1 MSITIEKAGILDTL
15 QDAGRFGFAHLG
27 VNPNGPMD
35 WQSHQLANALV
46 GNDLKETIIESHFP
60 APLLNIKNSC
70 IMAFAGADF
79 HAQLNGNYLPINK
92 TLFIPANSV
101 IQFAKKFSGERLHIA
116 VHGGFEIEKV
126 MGSAATNMKGSFGG
140 WQGRPLRKGDQIPI
154 RPLHQKTILQL
165 QIMPWFVY
173 PDVSTGNAIR
183 VMPGPEWAWL
193 TDASKENILNT
204 SFVIQ
209 PQSDRMAI
217 KLQGQSLE
225 LHSPQEMISSAVQMG
240 TVQLL
245 PNGQLL
251 VLMADHQTVGGYPR
265 ILQIINADLPKL
277 AQMGA
282 LMHIAISIISLQEA
296 INAFHEMQAKL
307 LRISGAIR
315 MQLTLK

>member
-101 IQFAKKFSGERLHIA
+101 IQFAKKVSGERLYIA
-116 VHGGFEIEKV
+116 VHGLFEIEKV
-126 MGSAATNMKGSFGG
+126 MGSTATNMKASFGG
-140 WQGRPLRKGDQIPI
+140 WQGRALRKGDEIPI
-154 RPLHQKTILQL
+154 YSLQQKTITQL

-173 PDVSTGNAIR
+173 PDVATGNAIR
-183 VMPGPEWAWL
+183 VMPGPEWTWL
-193 TDASKENILNT
+193 ENVSTENILST
-204 SFVIQ
+204 PFVIQ
-209 PQSDRMAI
+209 AQSDRMAI

-225 LHSPQEMISSAVQMG
+225 LHSPQEMISSAAQMG

-265 ILQIINADLPKL
+265 VLQIIKADLPKL
-277 AQMGA
+277 AQMQAGRA
-282 LMHIAISIISLQEA
+282 IQFQKVDMETAANQLQIIHANIRKISISVKQQLSL
-296 INAFHEMQAKL
+296 
-307 LRISGAIR
+307 
-315 MQLTLK
+315 